1 MATYDNLPVY
11 KESYDLLI
19 LTFSVVK
26 NFEKQYKYTIGDKI
40 KNEIVDLITSI
51 YRANS
56 SFETRLQ
63 NIKKSREQIEV
74 LKLYFRLSRD
84 LKIIKLSYFA
94 DLSFKT
100 ESLSKQLYS
109 WENSIKIKKETKIL

>member
-19 LTFSVVK
+19 LTFCVVK
-26 NFEKQYKYTIGDKI
+26 NFDKQYKYTIWDKI
-40 KNEIVDLITSI
+40 KSEIVDLITSI

-109 WENSIKIKKETKIL
+109 WEKSVWKN